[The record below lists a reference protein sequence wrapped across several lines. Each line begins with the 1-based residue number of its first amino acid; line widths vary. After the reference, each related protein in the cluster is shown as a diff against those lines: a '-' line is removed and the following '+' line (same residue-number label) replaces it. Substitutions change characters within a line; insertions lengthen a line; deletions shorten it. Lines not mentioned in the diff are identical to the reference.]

1 MLFLGAVANGVRFIL
16 GGGGDPGETSGRRL
30 LLTSVPLLA
39 SAGLFSGWLP
49 GAYPIVGASS
59 LYQSPA
65 HSKAENALG
74 VDGRIVRA
82 TVTHSNN
89 PGSGAVVFSLVVDGV
104 AVATATVPGLASDV
118 RIDFDIPEDGVPVT
132 ASSKAFYRVEAT
144 TPAADSSQSMGHFEM
159 EVEYGEIASWPLY
172 WGTSTSVMNST
183 SRQYAPIIGG
193 YYSASSNGFSTN
205 VGPAGGM
212 TRSAIAGTL
221 RDIVFDID
229 ANDANVSG
237 LFEVFKNGSAVLSYS
252 IPLGATGPVSIPGTV
267 TTVDGDTLYYALSLP
282 GRTSGGIR
290 PNFIRAMFDSTDERW
305 QLFGASGMSFRSDLV
320 GFDFPLLNSG
330 PSAYTDTLGNH
341 AKVQLPAAV
350 MRAMRGGAQ
359 GVSSP
364 GSVCSVVRNGA
375 LTDMRVTAVGG
386 NYTASQSNTSAE
398 VVFEAGDLAWF
409 HMEPRSGNII
419 SSIGRHAFTY
429 AMTPVVEDP

>member
-16 GGGGDPGETSGRRL
+16 GGGGDPGETTGRRL
-30 LLTSVPLLA
+30 LLTSVPLLP
-39 SAGLFSGWLP
+39 SAGLHSGWLP
-49 GAYPIVGASS
+49 AAFPIVGASS
-59 LYQSPA
+59 LYQSA
-65 HSKAENALG
+65 SHVKAENALG
-74 VDGRIVRA
+74 VEGRITRA

-89 PGSGAVVFSLVVDGV
+89 PGSGAIVFSLVVDGV

-118 RIDFDIPEDGVPVT
+118 RIDFNIPEEGVPVT
-132 ASSKAFYRVEAT
+132 ATSKAFYRVEAT
-144 TPAADSSQSMGHFEM
+144 TPAADSGQSMGHFEM

-172 WGTSTSVMNST
+172 WGTSTSIMNST
-183 SRQYAPIIGG
+183 SRQYAPLIGG
-193 YYSASSNGFSTN
+193 YYSASSNGFSTY
-205 VGPAGGM
+205 VGPAGGA

-237 LFEVFKNGSAVLSYS
+237 LFEVFKNGSAVIAYT

-267 TTVDGDTLYYALSLP
+267 TTADGDTLYYALSLP

-290 PNFIRAMFDSTDERW
+290 PNFIRAMFDSADDRW
-305 QLFGASGMSFRSDLV
+305 QLFGATAGSFRSDFA
-320 GFDFPLLNSG
+320 GFDFPLIPAGPNSF
-330 PSAYTDTLGNH
+330 STALANH

-375 LTDMRVTAVGG
+375 LTDMAVTAVGG
-386 NYTASQSNTSAE
+386 NYNATQSNISAE
-398 VVFEAGDLAWF
+398 VVFEDGDLAWF